1 MKKLISFTL
10 LSCFIGVLTG
20 FAQSS
25 VKFNKD
31 AFQRNLIGQ
40 HGITLQWVGWENK
53 GIVKITKDGE
63 LLRIKGEQKSKEN
76 QTDIVSID
84 GTLEVISDKEIKF
97 SGQIITTVS
106 YNNGGAPCEKNGI
119 YTFKKTGNRRYWRLQ
134 EMQNCDGVVVD
145 YVDLYF

>member
-1 MKKLISFTL
+1 MKKIISLTF
-10 LSCFIGVLTG
+10 LSYVIGIMG
-20 FAQSS
+20 SFAQSS
-25 VKFNKD
+25 VKFNKE
-31 AFQRNLIGQ
+31 AFQKNLIGQ
-40 HGITLQWVGWENK
+40 HAITLQWVSWENK
-53 GIVKITKDGE
+53 GIVKITKEGE

-84 GTLEVISDKEIKF
+84 GTLEIISDKEIKF

-106 YNNGGAPCEKNGI
+106 YNNGGNPCEKNGI

>member
-1 MKKLISFTL
+1 MKKIILFIV
-10 LSCFIGVLTG
+10 LSCLFDVLSG

-25 VKFNKD
+25 VKFNKEI
-31 AFQRNLIGQ
+31 FQRNLIGQ
-40 HGITLQWVGWENK
+40 HGITLQWVSWENR
-53 GIVKITKDGE
+53 GVVKITKEGD

-97 SGQIITTVS
+97 SGQITTIVS
-106 YNNGGAPCEKNGI
+106 YNNEGKPCEKNGVH
-119 YTFKKTGNRRYWRLQ
+119 TFKKTGNRRYWRLQ